1 MSEYALVLST
11 CPNGDVSQRL
21 AQTLVEEKLAACVN
35 VVPGLRSFYVWQGR
49 AESSDEQLLIIKTRV
64 HVYPQLE
71 KRLQELH
78 PYELPEILM
87 IPVNAGLPPYL
98 AWISSSVK

>member
-11 CPNGDVSQRL
+11 CPAGDIAQRL
-21 AQTLVEEKLAACVN
+21 AQSLVEEQLAACVN
-35 VVPGLRSFYVWQGR
+35 IIPGLRSYYVWQGR
-49 AESSDEQLLIIKTRV
+49 AECSDEQLLVIKTRA

-71 KRLQELH
+71 KRLRALH

-87 IPVNAGLPPYL
+87 IPVEAGLAPYL